1 MEARMKVRNSG
12 QPAPAAPVTP
22 SSAVRADSAYR
33 TAEAAQARAP
43 GRPQDV
49 ATVMG
54 IPEAELTPKV
64 RQALQQLMAEVH
76 SLRQELEEARQ
87 RVGYLEQLADQDTLA
102 PVLNRRAFVRE
113 LSRMAAFEERYGP
126 AGSVLYF
133 DVNGLKGINDR
144 HGHGAGDAVLKRV
157 SEVLLRDTR
166 ASDVVGRLGGD
177 EFGVIL
183 AQSGLEA
190 AAEKAARLAAA
201 IAEEE
206 VVWDGTPLRV
216 SVAYGAHALSSGQHA
231 DAALAAADRAMY
243 ANKRGD
249 QEET

>member
-1 MEARMKVRNSG
+1 MEVRMKVSKTGSSTPVSG
-12 QPAPAAPVTP
+12 GSGIA
-22 SSAVRADSAYR
+22 AYR
-33 TAEAAQARAP
+33 SAEATQPRATP
-43 GRPQDV
+43 PTEDV

-64 RQALQQLMAEVH
+64 RQALQQLMAEVY
-76 SLRQELEEARQ
+76 SLRQEIDEARQ

-102 PVLNRRAFVRE
+102 PVLNRRAFIRE

-133 DVNGLKGINDR
+133 DVNGLKTINDTK
-144 HGHGAGDAVLKRV
+144 GHAAGDAVLKRV

-183 AQSGLEA
+183 AQSGVDMA
-190 AAEKAARLAAA
+190 AAKAAQLADA
-201 IAEEE
+201 IAAEE
-206 VVWDGTPLRV
+206 VPWEDEVLQV
-216 SVAYGAHALSSGQHA
+216 SVAYGAHVLSGGQRADDAL
-231 DAALAAADRAMY
+231 DAADRAMY
-243 ANKRGD
+243 ANKRRGR
-249 QEET
+249 EET

>member
-1 MEARMKVRNSG
+1 MKVRKTG
-12 QPAPAAPVTP
+12 QPAPAAPVSP
-22 SSAVRADSAYR
+22 ASAVRADSAYR
-33 TAEAAQARAP
+33 HAEAAQPREARP
-43 GRPQDV
+43 VQDV

-64 RQALQQLMAEVH
+64 RQALQQLMAEVY

-87 RVGYLEQLADQDTLA
+87 RVGYLERLADQDTLA

-133 DVNGLKGINDR
+133 DINGMKAINDR
-144 HGHGAGDAVLKRV
+144 HGHAAGDAVLKGV
-157 SEVLLRDTR
+157 SEVLLRETR

-183 AQSGLEA
+183 AQSGLEMA
-190 AAEKAARLAAA
+190 AGKADRLAAA
-201 IAEEE
+201 IAAEAIE
-206 VVWDGTPLRV
+206 WNGAPLRV
-216 SVAYGAHALSSGQHA
+216 SVAYGAHALSSGQRA
-231 DAALAAADRAMY
+231 DDALEAADKAMY
-243 ANKRGD
+243 ANKRSTRD
-249 QEET
+249 AS